1 MKTKDYKEMQKVKKK
16 LNTLQYVFDAMNQ
29 DLEKM
34 QTSEF
39 PYNQTDEYKNL
50 YDRMYDLFHNQMEI
64 FSEEYIRLLNI
75 VYRVEDA

>member
-1 MKTKDYKEMQKVKKK
+1 MQKVKKK